1 MLNFDPSSVPA
12 EKLRTNQS
20 EAPEPAP
27 AELKARIA
35 GQVRAD
41 SRERAA
47 PTPEHVLQRLLPEVT
62 GQRVGEL
69 LAEMAAEP
77 AYADVKAVVAP
88 TGRVYLFSE
97 AHLGRDVAAERG
109 LVEEAKLEMVDKIR
123 KDSLF
128 IALTP
133 LADLDRYFPS
143 QEPERRAALLA
154 ELRADERFQDIQV
167 LAGPG
172 DELHFHSD
180 RHLSCNYGK
189 IMMRAKANDP
199 GLAIAELVRDR
210 SRVMPAPTN
219 VTLFRDRVFA
229 ISAAQLGA
237 FLEGLARP
245 EAAPQ
250 FADVRRLVH
259 PETGAVYLYSEKWL
273 AEADAFR
280 MMDWEEVG
288 AAKNP

>member
-1 MLNFDPSSVPA
+1 MLNFDPSCLPA
-12 EKLRTNQS
+12 EKLRTNPA
-20 EAPEPAP
+20 ETPEPAP
-27 AELKARIA
+27 AEVKARIA

-47 PTPEHVLQRLLPEVT
+47 PTPEHVIQQLFPELAV
-62 GQRVGEL
+62 QRVSEL

-97 AHLGRDVAAERG
+97 VHLAREAAAERC

-143 QEPERRAALLA
+143 PDPGRRAALLA
-154 ELRADERFQDIQV
+154 ELRADERFQDIQT

-180 RHLSCNYGK
+180 RHLSCNYGR

-237 FLEGLARP
+237 FVEGLARP

-250 FADVRRLVH
+250 YADIKRLVH

-273 AEADAFR
+273 AEGDAAR

-288 AAKNP
+288 AARNP